1 MNDMDAPDY
10 ALLYALAS
18 TQAGYFTTKQARAH
32 GVSWRALTHHA
43 GRGRFQRVRR
53 GLYRFRDY
61 PSSPYEDVVA
71 AWLAIGAERSTVSHE
86 TALDIYDLTDL
97 IPSSVHL
104 TVPRAQRGLRP
115 PAGVQL
121 HTTLH
126 PLRDDEI
133 STREGMRLTTPE
145 RTLLDAAEAGTAP
158 DQVERGILTAL
169 KRGWVT
175 PAQLRDHAAER
186 GGRVARLVT
195 TALQAGTES
204 SP

>member
-1 MNDMDAPDY
+1 MNDITAPNY
-10 ALLYALAS
+10 ISLYALAS
-18 TQAGYFTTKQARAH
+18 AQAGYFTTKQARAH

-43 GRGRFQRVRR
+43 HSGRFQRVRR

-61 PSSPYEDVVA
+61 PSSPREDVVA
-71 AWLAIGAERSTVSHE
+71 AWLAVGAERSVVSHE

-97 IPSSVHL
+97 IPSAVHL

-121 HTTLH
+121 HTTLQ
-126 PLRDDEI
+126 PVREDEVTI
-133 STREGMRLTTPE
+133 REGMRLTTPE
-145 RTLLDAAEAGTAP
+145 RTLLDTAEAGTAP
-158 DQVERGILTAL
+158 DQVERGILTAI

-186 GGRVARLVT
+186 GGRVAALI
-195 TALQAGTES
+195 TAAMQASAES
-204 SP
+204 VP